1 MHATNKRRV
10 QRQNKQRAELV
21 AQLVSGH
28 TPYGR
33 IEPLTRPV
41 AEKVIAEEL
50 DLWAWTQGRVQF
62 LSPAEIRAA
71 ARCGLHSWIEAAVNG
86 SDSADSF
93 FTINGGWDAL
103 LEIFPSAL
111 SIQTRCAGARDG
123 GHSCWTYGPVF
134 VSPKAAKA
142 EGFTHRIDCGC
153 GRSDKPL

>member
-1 MHATNKRRV
+1 MHKPNKRRV
-10 QRQNKQRAELV
+10 RHQNTERAAAV
-21 AQLVSGH
+21 AQLMAGQ
-28 TPYGR
+28 TGYGL
-33 IEPLTRPV
+33 IEPLSRPV
-41 AEKVIAEEL
+41 AEKVIAENL

-86 SDSADSF
+86 SDSADPF
-93 FTINGGWDAL
+93 FTIKGGWDAL